1 MTTDEVFIG
10 NRRRLFGI
18 AYRMLGQISD
28 AEDAVQETFIRWTQT
43 DRSRV
48 DNPPAWLTTVLT
60 RICLDRLKSA
70 QRQREAYVGPWL
82 PEPLVTDDV
91 DPADIAGTS
100 DSITLAFLVVLE
112 RLSPAERAVFLLHDV
127 FGYTHAEIAAML
139 ERSPAA
145 VRQLASRARAH
156 LDDHQTRYEPDIR
169 RRQAVADEFMAAT
182 VGGDLDRLMA
192 VLAPD
197 VTFTSDGGGV
207 VQAVRHPQQGAE
219 RVVAILQSFMRL
231 RTPQHDVRRVQAN
244 GMPALLL
251 THRGEVD
258 SVWTLHVA
266 DGRIAAIHVVRNPEK
281 LRGLSGTPTA
291 PEET

>member
-1 MTTDEVFIG
+1 MTADNVFID
-10 NRRRLFGI
+10 NRKRLFGI
-18 AYRMLGQISD
+18 AYRMLGQVGD

-43 DRSRV
+43 DQSEI
-48 DNPPAWLTTVLT
+48 DNPAAWLTTVLT

-70 QRQREAYVGPWL
+70 QRQRESYVGPWL

-127 FGYTHAEIAAML
+127 FGYTHTEIASML
-139 ERSPAA
+139 ERSPSA
-145 VRQLASRARAH
+145 VRQLASRARSH
-156 LDDHQTRYEPDIR
+156 LDDHQPRYESDGAQ
-169 RRQAVADEFMAAT
+169 RQAVADEFMAAT
-182 VGGDLDRLMA
+182 VGGELERLMD

-219 RVVAILQSFMRL
+219 RVAAILRSFLDL
-231 RTPQHDVRRVQAN
+231 RTPDHRVRQVQVN
-244 GMPALLL
+244 GMPGIMLI
-251 THRGEVD
+251 HRDEVD
-258 SVWTLHVA
+258 SLWTLHVV
-266 DGRIAAIHVVRNPEK
+266 DDQVSAIHVVRNPEK
-281 LRGLSGTPTA
+281 LRRLSATGTPSIDM
-291 PEET
+291 

>member
-1 MTTDEVFIG
+1 MTVDDVFME
-10 NRRRLFGI
+10 NRKRLFGI
-18 AYRMLGQISD
+18 AYRMLGQIGD
-28 AEDAVQETFIRWTQT
+28 AEDAVQETFVRWTQT
-43 DRSRV
+43 DQSTI

-70 QRQREAYVGPWL
+70 QRQRESYVGPWL

-127 FGYTHAEIAAML
+127 FGYTHTEIASML
-139 ERSPAA
+139 ERSPSA
-145 VRQLASRARAH
+145 VRQLASRARSH
-156 LDDHQTRYEPDIR
+156 LDDHQPRYESDVAQ
-169 RRQAVADEFMAAT
+169 RQAVADEFMAAT
-182 VGGDLDRLMA
+182 VGGELERLMD

-219 RVVAILQSFMRL
+219 RVAAILRSFLNL
-231 RTPQHDVRRVQAN
+231 RTPEHRVRQVQVN
-244 GMPALLL
+244 GMPGIMLI
-251 THRGEVD
+251 HRDEVD
-258 SVWTLHVA
+258 SLWTLHVV
-266 DGRIAAIHVVRNPEK
+266 DNRISAIHVVRNPEK
-281 LRGLSGTPTA
+281 LRRLSATGTTA
-291 PEET
+291 IEM